1 MIYTPPLTEF
11 NTFSGRILPHHNCP
25 KEMKKSLFDP
35 SVGSRRLSVWST
47 SCVEKAGGPAFWSR
61 KLKNSSLLMAP
72 FMKSS
77 SLHLSYSWRSILPSL
92 NQWLNSV
99 LVCISIAGLL
109 FSEGTLCQNCKL
121 RKVKHTYLC
130 VRTVTHGHTH
140 THTPPPP
147 HHTHTTTHTHAYTNT
162 HWSQAFLKSCGFPL
176 LSTHGLSVLFSIL
189 GKRCRQICQGRSLK
203 GFQNSVFT

>member
-35 SVGSRRLSVWST
+35 SVGSRRLSKFWST
-47 SCVEKAGGPAFWSR
+47 SCVDKAGPPWSR

-92 NQWLNSV
+92 KQWLNSV

-109 FSEGTLCQNCKL
+109 FSEGTLSQNCKL
-121 RKVKHTYLC
+121 RKVKRTYLC
-130 VRTVTHGHTH
+130 VCVHSHRST
-140 THTPPPP
+140 
-147 HHTHTTTHTHAYTNT
+147 HTHTTTTTTPYTHNHKHTR
-162 HWSQAFLKSCGFPL
+162 
-176 LSTHGLSVLFSIL
+176 I
-189 GKRCRQICQGRSLK
+189 
-203 GFQNSVFT
+203 